1 MTAPVSFPKPA
12 SNWTA
17 AGFGDRAG
25 DIASTDIL
33 FVVGDYTGGASEDL
47 FTLASHGLQDGDMV
61 HVLWQSAMGG
71 VTGGEGTKAF
81 VNVLSSSTFQLC
93 SDYALTTTIEN
104 TADANVVL
112 LKGNVPTGVVEN
124 LVIPRVIVATG
135 DFTGGAA
142 EDIFT
147 PAQGT
152 KGLVDGD
159 TIKLVYKS
167 AAGVVLGAVDVTY
180 YAKTATV
187 TTFLTSTSSGGATQ
201 ENTADGTAVFIK
213 TS

>member
-1 MTAPVSFPKPA
+1 MTAPNAFPSPR
-12 SNWTA
+12 SNWTS
-17 AGFGDRAG
+17 AGFGDRAA

-33 FVVGDYTGGASEDL
+33 FAVGDYTGGASEDL
-47 FTLASHGLQDGDMV
+47 FTLASHGLASGDVV
-61 HVLWQSAMGG
+61 HVLWQSAMGA
-71 VTGGEGTKAF
+71 VTGGEGTRAI
-81 VNVLSSSTFQLC
+81 VSVLSSSTFQLT
-93 SDYALTTTIEN
+93 SDGSTVIEN
-104 TADANVVL
+104 TADGNVVL
-112 LKGNVPTGVVEN
+112 LKGDVPTGVVTE
-124 LVIPRVIVATG
+124 LVIPRIIVAAG
-135 DFTGGAA
+135 DYTGGAA

-152 KGLVDGD
+152 KGLVDTD
-159 TIKLVYKS
+159 TIKLLYKS

-213 TS
+213 TN